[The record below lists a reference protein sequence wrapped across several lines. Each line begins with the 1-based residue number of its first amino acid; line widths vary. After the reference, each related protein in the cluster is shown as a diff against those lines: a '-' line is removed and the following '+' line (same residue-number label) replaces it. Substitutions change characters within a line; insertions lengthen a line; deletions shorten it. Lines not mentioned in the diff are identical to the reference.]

1 MSMKP
6 GSAAFTARERRII
19 ETHRTP
25 AQVQRYLS
33 ALAYNRETDGATLA
47 SFRTALVRRKVHCL
61 EAALIAAAIL
71 EQHDYPPLLLSL
83 ESQDKLDHVIYPF
96 RRNNWWGAIARS
108 RDTGLHGRRPVF
120 RNLRQLAWSYFDPY
134 VDTTARI
141 TGYGLGDLRELG
153 TYDWRFS
160 GRNVWKVERYL
171 QEIPH
176 RALNSSERRYRQL
189 VARFTA
195 FRQTNPTGAPTYF
208 DNKDQWM
215 R

>member
-6 GSAAFTARERRII
+6 RREAFNARERRIV

-25 AQVQRYLS
+25 RQVQRFLS
-33 ALAYNRETDGATLA
+33 ALAYNRETEGETLA
-47 SFRTALVRRKVHCL
+47 SFRTSLVRRKVHCL
-61 EAALIAAAIL
+61 EAALIAAVIL
-71 EQHDYPPLLLSL
+71 EQHNYPPLLLSL

-96 RRNNWWGAIARS
+96 RRNNLWGAIARS
-108 RDTGLHGRRPVF
+108 RDTGLHGRRPIF
-120 RNLRQLAWSYFDPY
+120 RSLRQLAWSYFDPY

-153 TYDWRFS
+153 NYDWRFS

-176 RALNSSERRYRQL
+176 RALNSSERRYQQL
-189 VARFTA
+189 VARFHA
-195 FRQTNPTGAPTYF
+195 FRQKNPTGAPTYF